1 MSMHTV
7 SHFLVRANAWLVMY
21 RRMYAECCSS
31 AGCKSTAILDASP
44 LHSTAGYSS
53 FLFQK
58 SKGRQ
63 QYLKPMFTASTYLL
77 GRMQRIKAYAV
88 SLCYSI
94 LTCSAMTQR
103 ANAAV
108 KGTVHP
114 AVST

>member
-7 SHFLVRANAWLVMY
+7 SHSLVRANAWVVMY
-21 RRMYAECCSS
+21 RCIYAECCSS
-31 AGCKSTAILDASP
+31 AVCRSTAIPNALP
-44 LHSTAGYSS
+44 FHSTAGYSS

-88 SLCYSI
+88 SLCHNK
-94 LTCSAMTQR
+94 LTYSAMT
-103 ANAAV
+103 
-108 KGTVHP
+108 
-114 AVST
+114 